1 MDPSALTLSF
11 IGSGNIAWHLA
22 TGWKAF
28 TPISYIYS
36 RNLKTSS
43 ELAEATNSKA
53 TLEWENIL
61 NADVVILAVQDNQ
74 ILPIAKE
81 IRKKKTKS
89 ANPVLIHTSGY
100 IPSEVLMEAD
110 LESYGVLYPLQS
122 MKKGKSIRL
131 DQIPFFI
138 TASDERAEKTI
149 SHLARLLSPK
159 VHTLTDEQRQV
170 LHLAAV
176 MVNNFTHHIM
186 VKAQEFL
193 KNNKLDPAWL
203 IPLSEETVN
212 SAFNHDAVQWQTGP
226 ARRGDHQVIEGHLS
240 QLLSDPY
247 LFKVYQSITN
257 SIIHTYQDEN
267 RS

>member
-1 MDPSALTLSF
+1 MDPTALTLSF

-36 RNLKTSS
+36 RNLKTSL
-43 ELAEATNSKA
+43 ELAEETNAKA
-53 TLEWENIL
+53 TFDLENVL
-61 NADVVILAVQDNQ
+61 NADVVIIAVQDNQ
-74 ILPIAKE
+74 ILTIAKE
-81 IRKKKTKS
+81 IRKKRTKS
-89 ANPVLIHTSGY
+89 DNPVLMHTSGY

-131 DQIPFFI
+131 DHVPFFI

-149 SHLARLLSPK
+149 FHLARLLSPN

-186 VKAQEFL
+186 VKAQEYL
-193 KNNKLDPAWL
+193 ENNKLDPAWL

-212 SAFNHDAVQWQTGP
+212 SAFKKEAIQRQTGP
-226 ARRGDHQVIEGHLS
+226 ARRGDHQVIEGHLN
-240 QLLSDPY
+240 QLLSDPH
-247 LFKVYQSITN
+247 LFEMYQSITN
-257 SIIHTYQDEN
+257 SIIHTYQDED